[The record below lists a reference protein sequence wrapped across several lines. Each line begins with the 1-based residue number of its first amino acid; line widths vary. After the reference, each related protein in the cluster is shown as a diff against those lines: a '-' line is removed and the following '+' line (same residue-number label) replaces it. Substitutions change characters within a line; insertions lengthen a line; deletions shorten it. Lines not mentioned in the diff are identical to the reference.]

1 MPSPACHPLSG
12 PEGEPCRVDDTH
24 QRRGAG
30 VEGRGSARELGNE
43 SGLHFSPFY
52 RTFAGMRGFDTC
64 ARMVPHASTT
74 DARADPAAVC
84 KRRATAWR
92 RDIAIQSKIVKI
104 ELTSDAAL
112 VLYDW
117 LTRFNQRE
125 EIDVADQAEERVL
138 FDLEAMLEKA
148 LATPLQSD
156 YAELLA
162 QARSHVRDE
171 GS

>member
-1 MPSPACHPLSG
+1 MSNSLAKG
-12 PEGEPCRVDDTH
+12 
-24 QRRGAG
+24 
-30 VEGRGSARELGNE
+30 
-43 SGLHFSPFY
+43 
-52 RTFAGMRGFDTC
+52 
-64 ARMVPHASTT
+64 HAL
-74 DARADPAAVC
+74 R
-84 KRRATAWR
+84 
-92 RDIAIQSKIVKI
+92 SKCVKI

-148 LATPLQSD
+148 LVATLQSD

-171 GS
+171 CP